1 MPRYYFH
8 VFDSLAMFDE
18 EGTDL
23 PGIRAAQAEAL
34 HVAQELIG
42 VTGSKAEFQSDWR
55 IEVVDE
61 AGSLVFRLEFMV
73 PIAISD
79 RAARP

>member
-34 HVAQELIG
+34 HVAQGLIG
-42 VTGSKAEFQSDWR
+42 VTGKAEFQMDWR

-61 AGSLVFRLEFMV
+61 AGGLVFRLEFLCQ
-73 PIAISD
+73 
-79 RAARP
+79 